1 MSTNTEPKHW
11 QPYQVKLID
20 GKPVA
25 FRDVVVHTI
34 LVSDSEDPDLAV
46 AAPIWEWQE
55 SAAGKFVMKNA
66 VGKPYW
72 HSAFDHATYG
82 HQYRIVARLSEQT
95 ETFWRLKYAESNS

>member
-11 QPYQVKLID
+11 QPYQVKILD
-20 GKPVA
+20 GKVVA

-55 SAAGKFVMKNA
+55 STAGKFIMENA
-66 VGKPYW
+66 VDKPYW
-72 HSAFDHATYG
+72 HSIPDHSSYG
-82 HQYRIVARLSEQT
+82 HTYHIVARLSEQT
-95 ETFWRLKYAESNS
+95 EVFWKLKYG

>member
-20 GKPVA
+20 GKPVS

-34 LVSDSEDPDLAV
+34 QIDDVEDPDLYV
-46 AAPIWEWQE
+46 AGPIWDWQE
-55 SAAGKFVMKNA
+55 SAVGKFVIEHA

-72 HSAFDHATYG
+72 HSSFNHSTFV

-95 ETFWRLKYAESNS
+95 ETFWRLKYVESNS

>member
-34 LVSDSEDPDLAV
+34 RVGDVEDPDIAIAMPLY
-46 AAPIWEWQE
+46 EWQQ
-55 SAAGKFVMKNA
+55 SDAGKFITENS

-72 HSAFDHATYG
+72 HHNFDHSSYG
-82 HQYRIVARLSEQT
+82 HQYRVVARLSEQT
-95 ETFWRLKYAESNS
+95 EVFWRLKYVDTKN